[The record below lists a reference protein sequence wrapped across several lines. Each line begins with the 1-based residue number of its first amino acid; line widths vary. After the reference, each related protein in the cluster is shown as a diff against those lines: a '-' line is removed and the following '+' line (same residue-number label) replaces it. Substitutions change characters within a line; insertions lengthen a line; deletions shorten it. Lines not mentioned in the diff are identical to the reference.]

1 MHSYTS
7 AAAIAAKI
15 LRNPGGRRTSVL
27 AGTPKKQAC
36 GTAFDPSQLHERDA
50 TEPHIRLNVYHAD
63 TLPREPIRIVRGK
76 PEPTVAWPKH
86 GDASWSHGTF
96 LPAASRDAIPWDL
109 LHVTG
114 PSQCPRVDE
123 PHIRHPSPAPG
134 LRSPG
139 APEKVF
145 RMRCGEGWWGSRRRT
160 VTVTVRRRWSLGGVC
175 ERGGCCSSSSEIRP
189 RSSSGT
195 TAVYKWSKN
204 YITCWNNNHDI
215 IDIIAIMDIIHLI
228 WYNEF

>member
-15 LRNPGGRRTSVL
+15 LRNPGGRCTSVL

-63 TLPREPIRIVRGK
+63 ALPREPIRIIRGQ
-76 PEPTVAWPKH
+76 PEQTVAWPKH

-96 LPAASRDAIPWDL
+96 LPAASRAAIPWDL
-109 LHVTG
+109 LHVMG

-123 PHIRHPSPAPG
+123 PHSASIACARPAVAGSARKGIAHAVRNSTGVPDRHQWKFSQDTLNGNDIQDRFLVVKLVYHTRSNRLQPA
-134 LRSPG
+134 
-139 APEKVF
+139 
-145 RMRCGEGWWGSRRRT
+145 
-160 VTVTVRRRWSLGGVC
+160 
-175 ERGGCCSSSSEIRP
+175 
-189 RSSSGT
+189 
-195 TAVYKWSKN
+195 
-204 YITCWNNNHDI
+204 
-215 IDIIAIMDIIHLI
+215 
-228 WYNEF
+228 